1 MYIVKF
7 ETRKY
12 EFTDKVYADGL
23 AKTWGGTV
31 EYKSICGDPNCHCES
46 PCKSFKYLPNGFSA
60 AKHDFDTASERFKI
74 LGHEQD
80 DYQLNN

>member
-31 EYKSICGDPNCHCES
+31 EYKSICGDPNCHCET
-46 PCKSFKYLPNGFSA
+46 PCKSFHFVPRS
-60 AKHDFDTASERFKI
+60 
-74 LGHEQD
+74 LGEGGSPATGNRPAID
-80 DYQLNN
+80 EPIDEMYYIK